1 MYILAFIVIISAAA
15 IGCGLIGYGH
25 ETGNGL
31 LITVGLGMLFCSIL
45 ALTLHP

>member
-1 MYILAFIVIISAAA
+1 MFVLAFVVTILAAA

-25 ETGNGL
+25 EVGNGV
-31 LITVGLGMLFCSIL
+31 LIAVGLGMLFCSIL